1 MSARPEFLFLVAGW
15 RFGDTVEI
23 MGEYIE
29 EAAAFHKANGD
40 RPAERAIVKAM
51 ISRQICLSIDAG
63 AFDFAY
69 DAMARKQVPTLAQWR
84 QELKEAI
91 A

>member
-1 MSARPEFLFLVAGW
+1 MSARPEFLFIVDGW

-29 EAAAFHKANGD
+29 EAAAFRKAHKAT
-40 RPAERAIVKAM
+40 PAESEIVKAM
-51 ISRQICLSIDAG
+51 ISRQICLAIDRG
-63 AFDFAY
+63 DFDFAY
-69 DAMARKQVPTLAQWR
+69 DDMARRHLPTLADWR
-84 QELKEAI
+84 RELKEAI